1 MSRVSAKF
9 DYTVGDAA
17 EEAAHVMV
25 GRAAPEDQDAL
36 VPQRPQRPAQ
46 LEVLRGVRIC
56 QQREA
61 YYRHISF
68 RPHEHHRHEDAVVP
82 PSALVEARRDTSRLK
97 HCRGAF
103 CQNRVPACGIC
114 VPVALGRE
122 AAVVEDQLWVGAARQ
137 SWYGGLPVR

>member
-25 GRAAPEDQDAL
+25 RRSAPEDQDAL
-36 VPQRPQRPAQ
+36 VPQRPQRLA
-46 LEVLRGVRIC
+46 EVEMLRRIWVV
-56 QQREA
+56 QQGEA

-68 RPHEHHRHEDAVVP
+68 RPHEHHRHEDTVVP
-82 PSALVEARRDTSRLK
+82 TALIIKARGDTSRLK

-103 CQNRVPACGIC
+103 
-114 VPVALGRE
+114 
-122 AAVVEDQLWVGAARQ
+122 
-137 SWYGGLPVR
+137 

>member
-36 VPQRPQRPAQ
+36 VPQRPQCSPQ
-46 LEVLRGVRIC
+46 LEVLRGVRIF

-68 RPHEHHRHEDAVVP
+68 RKYEHERYEDAVVP
-82 PSALVEARRDTSRLK
+82 PSALVEARGDTSRLK
-97 HCRGAF
+97 QRRGAF
-103 CQNRVPACGIC
+103 RKCTVPAGG
-114 VPVALGRE
+114 VLVLVALGRK
-122 AAVVEDQLWVGAARQ
+122 AAVVVDQLWPRAARQ
-137 SWYGGLPVR
+137 GWYGLGPVR